1 MPYDP
6 GYEEAGWRSDVSEA
20 KWALIPVPLAVLA
33 LVAVI
38 AADRAHGDLGSGGLR
53 GYSGIDGRTAY
64 GGLATIFT
72 LVLTLAGIAIGL
84 TTAQTSSHRVRKLA
98 FAGAASSTI
107 VFGVFVGFAVATA

>member
-6 GYEEAGWRSDVSEA
+6 GYEEAGWRNDVGEA
-20 KWALIPVPLAVLA
+20 KWALIPVPLAALA
-33 LVAVI
+33 FLAVI
-38 AADRAHGDLGSGGLR
+38 AAYRAHADLGSGGLR

-64 GGLATIFT
+64 GGLATIST
-72 LVLTLAGIAIGL
+72 LVLSLAGIATGL
-84 TTAQTSSHRVRKLA
+84 TVAHTASHRVRKLA